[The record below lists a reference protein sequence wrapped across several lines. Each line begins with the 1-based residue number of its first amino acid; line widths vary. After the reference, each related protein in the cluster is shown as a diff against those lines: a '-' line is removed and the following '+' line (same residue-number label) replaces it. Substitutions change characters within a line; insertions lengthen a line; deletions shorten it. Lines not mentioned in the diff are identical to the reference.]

1 MILEI
6 ITPAGKRPIRS
17 TLRFFPPGNKKPKE
31 VNGNSENNN
40 PEFLKLLKIKAF
52 IASSP
57 RSGEPKTVK
66 VMPVVELGKIY
77 KSEATALQFTNLK
90 IFFKKN

>member
-1 MILEI
+1 MIVKTA
-6 ITPAGKRPIRS
+6 TPAGKNTMCIVLCFS
-17 TLRFFPPGNKKPKE
+17 PGNKKPNG
-31 VNGNSENNN
+31 VNGKSENNN